1 MNPTIYAVVNSD
13 GYVTA
18 LVNALL
24 LPEIVNQANAV
35 PAPLPA
41 PLPAP
46 FPEQWNVWR
55 WVAGEWVQV
64 PDPHEPLAATS
75 FTSTEK

>member
-24 LPEIVNQANAV
+24 LPEIGDQANAV
-35 PAPLPA
+35 PAPLPD
-41 PLPAP
+41 P
-46 FPEQWNVWR
+46 FPEQGKVWR
-55 WVAGEWVQV
+55 WAAGQWAQV
-64 PDPHEPLAATS
+64 PDPNAPLSAASLT
-75 FTSTEK
+75 

>member
-1 MNPTIYAVVNSD
+1 MNPTIYAVVNND

-35 PAPLPA
+35 PAPA
-41 PLPAP
+41 PDP
-46 FPEQWNVWR
+46 FPQEGKAWR
-55 WVAGEWVQV
+55 WVAEVWAQV
-64 PDPHEPLAATS
+64 PDPQVAASLT
-75 FTSTEK
+75 

>member
-24 LPEIVNQANAV
+24 LPEIVDQANAV
-35 PAPLPA
+35 PAPSPN
-41 PLPAP
+41 P
-46 FPEQWNVWR
+46 FPDEGMVWR
-55 WVAGEWVQV
+55 WTAGEWAQV
-64 PDPHEPLAATS
+64 PDPQLPLVAAS
-75 FTSTEK
+75 LN